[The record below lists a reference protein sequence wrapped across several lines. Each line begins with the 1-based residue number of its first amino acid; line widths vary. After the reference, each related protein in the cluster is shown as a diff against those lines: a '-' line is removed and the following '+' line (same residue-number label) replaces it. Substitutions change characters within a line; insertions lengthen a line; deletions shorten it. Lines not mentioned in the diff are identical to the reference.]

1 MRKTAEQH
9 RDDNGLD
16 SLAKSEAANALRDT
30 VLAQGS
36 RKPSWWCSDVGFS
49 MKTIAALALFCSFS
63 GMVFAESLE
72 CSSTSGAGDLLA
84 CYNRTAPPPKLRKR
98 ATSQAQTQDKPAT
111 FDIPAESRSQADDML
126 IHENK
131 KLDAK
136 VKTLC
141 RGC

>member
-1 MRKTAEQH
+1 
-9 RDDNGLD
+9 LW
-16 SLAKSEAANALRDT
+16 LA
-30 VLAQGS
+30 V
-36 RKPSWWCSDVGFS
+36 S
-49 MKTIAALALFCSFS
+49 MKTIAALALFCAFS
-63 GMVFAESLE
+63 DIAFAQSPE
-72 CSSTSGAGDLLA
+72 CPPSPGAGDLLA

-98 ATSQAQTQDKPAT
+98 ATSKVPTAQDKQAI
-111 FDIPAESRSQADDML
+111 FNIPADSRSQADDML

>member
-1 MRKTAEQH
+1 
-9 RDDNGLD
+9 
-16 SLAKSEAANALRDT
+16 
-30 VLAQGS
+30 
-36 RKPSWWCSDVGFS
+36 
-49 MKTIAALALFCSFS
+49 MKIIAALALFCAFS
-63 GMVFAESLE
+63 GMAFAESLE
-72 CSSTSGAGDLLA
+72 CSPTPGAGDLLA

-98 ATSQAQTQDKPAT
+98 ATSKVPTAQDKPAT
-111 FDIPAESRSQADDML
+111 FNIPAESRSQADDML

>member
-1 MRKTAEQH
+1 MQALNESP
-9 RDDNGLD
+9 
-16 SLAKSEAANALRDT
+16 SL
-30 VLAQGS
+30 G
-36 RKPSWWCSDVGFS
+36 KPQDGDIAST
-49 MKTIAALALFCSFS
+49 MKTIAALAWFCAFS
-63 GMVFAESLE
+63 GMAFAESLE
-72 CSSTSGAGDLLA
+72 CPPSPGAGDLLA

-98 ATSQAQTQDKPAT
+98 ATSNVPAAEDKHAI
-111 FDIPAESRSQADDML
+111 FNIPADSRSQADDML

>member
-1 MRKTAEQH
+1 
-9 RDDNGLD
+9 
-16 SLAKSEAANALRDT
+16 
-30 VLAQGS
+30 VV
-36 RKPSWWCSDVGFS
+36 SDVGFS
-49 MKTIAALALFCSFS
+49 MKTIAAVALFCSFS
-63 GMVFAESLE
+63 GMAFAESLE
-72 CSSTSGAGDLLA
+72 CSPTLGAGDLLA

-98 ATSQAQTQDKPAT
+98 ATSKVPTAQDKPTT